1 MVLVYP
7 MWHRVSFSLIAE
19 RHVEQLRKYFKLYT
33 IDERV
38 LNILSPATNPLL
50 IIHPYFYPMSRYA
63 KHIERLLAR
72 VRGIIGIDVADSDR
86 ISNVAVSMTHYAECM
101 IVPSKWSKE
110 AYVRSGVKVPV
121 HILPHGL
128 DQSWYTDPPRVQF
141 FMNLL
146 DLKRKHG
153 LKYLLYFCWH
163 SEYRK
168 GLDLVL
174 ETYKILRRER
184 KDIVLIAK
192 FMSHDGYPHM
202 VIRSLGG
209 IIISGWLSEEQKR
222 ELYDIAD
229 IYLLF
234 SRGGAFEHNGLEAL
248 ARNNIV
254 LAAEKGAWTEYLPQ
268 FSLLPCRP
276 TRWVLKDNPIHCGGG
291 VEVIVEKAVDKICE
305 IADNLDDYKARVK
318 EYVNAYVKDRFNWV
332 RIGRELADIVR
343 RYLK

>member
-1 MVLVYP
+1 MHVIWYVYP

-19 RHVEQLRKYFKLYT
+19 RHVEQLRKYFKRYT

-110 AYVRSGVKVPV
+110 AYVRSGVKTPV

-141 FMNLL
+141 FKNLL
-146 DLKRKHG
+146 DRKRRHK

-168 GLDLVL
+168 GLDLV
-174 ETYKILRRER
+174 ESYASKEFQIHI
-184 KDIVLIAK
+184 KDGKYLVTHSPGADKHVKVRMGDFTAYLYRVE
-192 FMSHDGYPHM
+192 SLP
-202 VIRSLGG
+202 IRG
-209 IIISGWLSEEQKR
+209 EDE
-222 ELYDIAD
+222 
-229 IYLLF
+229 
-234 SRGGAFEHNGLEAL
+234 
-248 ARNNIV
+248 
-254 LAAEKGAWTEYLPQ
+254 P
-268 FSLLPCRP
+268 RP
-276 TRWVLKDNPIHCGGG
+276 LT
-291 VEVIVEKAVDKICE
+291 
-305 IADNLDDYKARVK
+305 
-318 EYVNAYVKDRFNWV
+318 
-332 RIGRELADIVR
+332 
-343 RYLK
+343 